1 MGKRG
6 ILNKCDKH
14 AIKRTEVTGAV
25 KKEKKRTG
33 RGKALA
39 AGAAVVLAAG
49 AAVNGTMDLD
59 ELIPHERTRPGG
71 EAFAPAHAQARTV
84 LAELPDSEWLSL
96 SDALRARFLRL
107 PQWVKT
113 AVLLPLWAVGS
124 LPAALLGA
132 LGPVWSALL
141 GLALQAGVLAGLFVL
156 VYKLLFPNRKVREL
170 FRRKNLKWLFV
181 GAVTLT
187 AADLVLTQLW
197 TGWPVLRVLLLAG
210 AGFGVLGLLWKRL
223 CGKLPGPTAAR
234 VKNRLV
240 MEWS

>member
-1 MGKRG
+1 M
-6 ILNKCDKH
+6 
-14 AIKRTEVTGAV
+14 TGAV

-33 RGKALA
+33 RGRKIA
-39 AGAAVVLAAG
+39 AGAAAVLAAG
-49 AAVNGTMDLD
+49 AAVNGAVDLD
-59 ELIPHERTRPGG
+59 ELLPHDRTRPVG
-71 EAFAPAHAQARTV
+71 EAFAPARAQERVV

-96 SDALRARFLRL
+96 SDSLRARFLRL

-113 AVLLPLWAVGS
+113 TVLLPLWAIGT
-124 LPAALLGA
+124 LPAALFGA

-141 GLALQAGVLAGLFVL
+141 GLILQAGVLTGLFVL

-170 FRRKNLKWLFV
+170 FRKRNLKWLFL

-197 TGWPVLRVLLLAG
+197 TGWPVLRVALLAG
-210 AGFGVLGLLWKRL
+210 AGFGVLWLLWKRL

-240 MEWS
+240 MDWS